1 MTHMTWH
8 NDDKGH
14 DRAFTDQGYVI
25 TWAYNPHGPYFNGWA
40 KREAGQ
46 RRGKHLAAGYSRA
59 DVEHAC
65 DVHFSNK
72 SRETLPAEVRS

>member
-14 DRAFTDQGYVI
+14 DRAFTDQGY
-25 TWAYNPHGPYFNGWA
+25 YFNGWA

-65 DVHFSNK
+65 DVHLAQRVSQVSNCG
-72 SRETLPAEVRS
+72 